1 MAHAHLGDQ
10 SLEAFAPG
18 CRCAGLTLIVVDSGD
33 LVVTPTESDR
43 PPAECILPLGTLDVL
58 DHLSHRRLA
67 DVQIRTA
74 LEMARLDFRRLVHDV
89 PQLLAFMTI
98 AASTW
103 TMVLR
108 LQSSIGRNGVATGG
122 VGRQLVAASDCAQ
135 PHIPRRKNSTRPL
148 RDSGG
153 NASP

>member
-1 MAHAHLGDQ
+1 
-10 SLEAFAPG
+10 
-18 CRCAGLTLIVVDSGD
+18 
-33 LVVTPTESDR
+33 
-43 PPAECILPLGTLDVL
+43 
-58 DHLSHRRLA
+58 
-67 DVQIRTA
+67 
-74 LEMARLDFRRLVHDV
+74 
-89 PQLLAFMTI
+89 MTI

-153 NASP
+153 NASPNVDMRRISYSAMMVASRGERSAAVFATSVMFFFH